1 MSAAGGPCVG
11 GASNGSAPANRS
23 VNKFASGPDR
33 GSTEGEGACNSADG
47 CHKGEDDEDAGS
59 ERLKQLAIEHEQ
71 LKRRLVESEG
81 ELERLREVVRI
92 SLQDKNRAEMQAEA
106 ADSQAIGSSGS
117 DCGASALRGG
127 RAHSDHETREG
138 TSRYWLPEEHE
149 RFLEALKMYG
159 PKNMKAISDHVS
171 TRTPVQV
178 SEEDV

>member
-1 MSAAGGPCVG
+1 MPALSAAGAPCVG

-23 VNKFASGPDR
+23 VNKFAIGPDR
-33 GSTEGEGACNSADG
+33 GSTEGEGAEGRD
-47 CHKGEDDEDAGS
+47 KGEDDEDVQDAGS
-59 ERLKQLAIEHEQ
+59 ERLEQLAIEHEQ

-92 SLQDKNRAEMQAEA
+92 SLLDKNRAEMQSEA
-106 ADSQAIGSSGS
+106 ADSQSMGSSGS
-117 DCGASALRGG
+117 DCGASGLRGG
-127 RAHSDHETREG
+127 RAHSETREG

-149 RFLEALKMYG
+149 RFLEALKMHG

-178 SEEDV
+178 SDT